1 VLGNPGRRAAYDQ
14 ALAREQT
21 PPSTSWPPEP
31 ADGRRRRGCSGRR
44 RCGQDQSGWK
54 ARPGAGTGPAGRGG
68 HQARRTG
75 RTGLAISRPGLEPA
89 VVNPGWADLDRG
101 LFSISVAAGGLNL
114 AGIRRVLELQE
125 ETRQLQAELTRL
137 RALAGDRAA
146 PRSAARQPACD
157 LVEQPRSG
165 RRSRTGGGYIGGGR
179 QHLTQDRLRAQEP
192 ELATTR
198 TSATPHRGTPGFTN
212 GPVPCRVRPGRA
224 AGRRAHRP
232 DVPPARYGRAGG

>member
-114 AGIRRVLELQE
+114 AGIRRAWSCKRRPASSSLK
-125 ETRQLQAELTRL
+125 LTHL

-146 PRSAARQPACD
+146 PP
-157 LVEQPRSG
+157 L
-165 RRSRTGGGYIGGGR
+165 RTGTPRAHPPAGSG
-179 QHLTQDRLRAQEP
+179 TKSRLR
-192 ELATTR
+192 
-198 TSATPHRGTPGFTN
+198 
-212 GPVPCRVRPGRA
+212 
-224 AGRRAHRP
+224 P
-232 DVPPARYGRAGG
+232 D